1 MEFLILMRLL
11 LAHLIGDFMLQP
23 NRWVTAKNE
32 HKHRA
37 PQMYYHVLV
46 IGALTMLAL
55 WNWQYWYIAL
65 LVTAS
70 HLAIDIWKSHRP
82 GGFIYFMAD
91 QLLHIGVLVAL
102 WPLFLVKGSTLPGL
116 ALHYFNSVRFW
127 VMLLAYYL
135 VSGPL
140 GIAIGLATQKWQ
152 IEAGMDKGGLEKA
165 GLWIGRCERVLI
177 LTFVIAGQYTALG
190 FLMASKSILRLSDP
204 EDRPQK
210 KTEYILV
217 GTLISF
223 ASAALVGFLVNYV
236 LGKSVSP

>member
-1 MEFLILMRLL
+1 MEILLLLRLL
-11 LAHLIGDFMLQP
+11 LAHLLGDFMLQP
-23 NRWVTAKNE
+23 NRWVKAKNE
-32 HKHRA
+32 HRQKA
-37 PQMYYHVLV
+37 PQMYYHVLM

-55 WNWQYWYIAL
+55 WNWHYWYIAL

-82 GGFIYFMAD
+82 AGFIYFVAD
-91 QLLHIGVLVAL
+91 QAMHIGVLVAL
-102 WPLFLVKGSTLPGL
+102 WLLFLVKAAVLPAL
-116 ALHYFNSVRFW
+116 ALHYLNSVHFW
-127 VMLLAYYL
+127 VILLAYYL
-135 VSGPL
+135 VSGPM

-152 IEAGMDKGGLEKA
+152 IEAGMDKGGLDKA

-190 FLMASKSILRLSDP
+190 FLMASKSILRLADP

-223 ASAALVGFLVNYV
+223 ASAALVGVLVSYV
-236 LGKSVSP
+236 LGKSG

>member
-1 MEFLILMRLL
+1 MEFLLLLRLL
-11 LAHLIGDFMLQP
+11 LAHLVGDFMLQP
-23 NRWVTAKNE
+23 NHWVTAKNE
-32 HKHRA
+32 RKHKA

-46 IGALTMLAL
+46 VGVLTMLAL

-65 LVTAS
+65 LVTVS

-82 GGFIYFMAD
+82 GRFINFLAD
-91 QLLHIGVLVAL
+91 QLLHVSVLVAMWL
-102 WPLFLVKGSTLPGL
+102 LFLVQRSVLPAL
-116 ALHYFNSVRFW
+116 ALHYCNSVRFW
-127 VMLLAYYL
+127 VIVLAYYV
-135 VSGPL
+135 VSGPM

-152 IEAGMDKGGLEKA
+152 IEAGMDKGGLDKA

-190 FLMASKSILRLSDP
+190 FLMASKSILRLADP

-223 ASAALVGFLVNYV
+223 ASAALIGVIVTYV
-236 LGKSVSP
+236 LEKSV

>member
-1 MEFLILMRLL
+1 MEVLLLLRLL
-11 LAHLIGDFMLQP
+11 LAHLVGDFMLQP

-32 HKHRA
+32 RKQKA

-46 IGALTMLAL
+46 VGVLTMIAL
-55 WNWQYWYIAL
+55 WSWQYWYIAV

-82 GGFIYFMAD
+82 GRFIYFVAD
-91 QLLHIGVLVAL
+91 QLLHMGVLVVL
-102 WPLFLVKGSTLPGL
+102 WLLFLVKASVLPAL
-116 ALHYFNSVRFW
+116 AVHYFNSVHFW
-127 VMLLAYYL
+127 VILLAYYL
-135 VSGPL
+135 VSGPM

-152 IEAGMDKGGLEKA
+152 IEAGMDKGGLDKA

-190 FLMASKSILRLSDP
+190 FLMASKSILRLADP

-223 ASAALVGFLVNYV
+223 ASAALVGVVVSYV
-236 LGKSVSP
+236 LGRSQ